1 MQLTGPLYQH
11 SVPGPRL
18 QLLGASHAQV
28 RALSSAFCGS
38 PVRCADTVHPSHAM
52 PLLCTSHTQVW
63 VLSSALCSPPVRRT
77 DTVCLGHAMQS
88 LGTSHTLVRALS
100 CAFCGSPVRRADTV
114 CLGLSMRLCALV
126 TPRRCAT
133 HLRLANTLCRHW
145 VPWPR
150 YAVAVCPSHT
160 QVRTLV
166 SAFCGLRQEVLTR
179 CVVATHGVHYY
190 GRPHLTGRWYRYC
203 VFDCALI
210 RVRRTT
216 TRAVRR
222 TWLRTRLWPCLV
234 TDAF

>member
-1 MQLTGPLYQH
+1 MQLTGTLYQH

-28 RALSSAFCGS
+28 RAISSAFCGS
-38 PVRCADTVHPSHAM
+38 PVRCADTVHPGHAM
-52 PLLCTSHTQVW
+52 PQLCASHTQVW
-63 VLSSALCSPPVRRT
+63 VLSSALCSSPVRCA
-77 DTVCLGHAMQS
+77 DTVHPGHAMQS

-114 CLGLSMRLCALV
+114 CLGHSMRLCALV

-160 QVRTLV
+160 QVRTLG
-166 SAFCGLRQEVLTR
+166 SAFCGLAVGSADTV
-179 CVVATHGVHYY
+179 CCGHA
-190 GRPHLTGRWYRYC
+190 W
-203 VFDCALI
+203 CALL
-210 RVRRTT
+210 RVARTLPGAGT
-216 TRAVRR
+216 ATV
-222 TWLRTRLWPCLV
+222 CL
-234 TDAF
+234 TAH

>member
-1 MQLTGPLYQH
+1 MRIATHRHALPTQCTWAAFAAAGCQSRSGAGAKCVLQLTGTPYQH

-18 QLLGASHAQV
+18 QQLGA
-28 RALSSAFCGS
+28 
-38 PVRCADTVHPSHAM
+38 
-52 PLLCTSHTQVW
+52 SHTQVW
-63 VLSSALCSPPVRRT
+63 VLSSALCSSPVRRT

-114 CLGLSMRLCALV
+114 CLGHSMRLCALV

-160 QVRTLV
+160 QVRTLG
-166 SAFCGLRQEVLTR
+166 SAFCGLAVGSADTVCCGHAWCVLLR
-179 CVVATHGVHYY
+179 APAPYHRARVPLLCV
-190 GRPHLTGRWYRYC
+190 
-203 VFDCALI
+203 
-210 RVRRTT
+210 
-216 TRAVRR
+216 
-222 TWLRTRLWPCLV
+222 
-234 TDAF
+234 